1 MVISGL
7 ISVREVTELSLVL
20 LSSIKDDVECCD
32 FEAGA
37 VVFFLLPFEFFTN
50 DEG

>member
-20 LSSIKDDVECCD
+20 LSSIMDDVECCD
-32 FEAGA
+32 FETGF
-37 VVFFLLPFEFFTN
+37 VVFFLLPFDFFTN